1 MVVFDAAHLLLL
13 INPATGKPLDFEGKP
28 VERVEERIAHLI
40 GHLERAK
47 IKIIVPT
54 PALAELLVNAG
65 KPGPEIIEMFN
76 KSAVFRIV
84 PFDTL
89 AAIEVAAVTRAA
101 KAAGDKRG
109 GLAGT
114 WAKVKY
120 DRQIVAIAKVAQATM
135 IYSDDDDIRRLAENA
150 NIPVTRVAELPL
162 PPDKKGAEHPES
174 SPQRDLFAANSE
186 EATDDAA
193 LDFPKEESG
202 GEEEPEPE
210 PA

>member
-1 MVVFDAAHLLLL
+1 MVFDAAHLLLL
-13 INPATGKPLDFEGKP
+13 LNPATGKPLDSEGKP

-47 IKIIVPT
+47 IKIVVPT

-89 AAIEVAAVTRAA
+89 AAIEVAAMTRTA
-101 KAAGDKRG
+101 KAGGDKRG

-135 IYSDDDDIRRLAENA
+135 IYSDDDDIRRLAEGA
-150 NIPVTRVAELPL
+150 NIPITRVAELPL
-162 PPDKKGAEHPES
+162 PPDKKEAEQPEA
-174 SPQRDLFAANSE
+174 SPQRDLFATNPE

-193 LDFPKEESG
+193 LDFPKEEPG